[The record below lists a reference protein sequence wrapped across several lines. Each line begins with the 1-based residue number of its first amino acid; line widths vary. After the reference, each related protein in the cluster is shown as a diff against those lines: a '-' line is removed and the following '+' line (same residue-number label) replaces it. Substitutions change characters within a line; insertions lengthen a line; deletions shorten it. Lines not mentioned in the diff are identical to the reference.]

1 VTGASARP
9 AGGAYEWFRRGRELH
24 DAGNPAAAAELLA
37 HAAAEQPHAR
47 SVREAWARALFDAR
61 RYQEAA
67 REFLALTEAAPDDH
81 YAHFGAGLSLWRLQ
95 RFEPAAEHLTIAV
108 AMRPGRDEYVRAQRQ
123 VRATIAARRSAGQPL
138 DGLLG
143 TPPPD
148 AGAREPGTDRPAD
161 DPSADPLTA
170 QVLCRGHDVL
180 LLDLDGVVYRG
191 ERAVPHA
198 ATCLRACRDQGART
212 AFVTNNAA
220 RPPAEVAAHLRDLGV
235 DATDDDVVTSA
246 QAGARLLRDRLGADL
261 DVLAVGGPGV
271 AAALRA
277 EGLVPVAPDA
287 PAGEVAAVLMGYGP
301 DVGWRDLAAASYAV
315 EAGALFVATN
325 TDLTLPTDA
334 GVAPGNG
341 SLVAAVV
348 TATGVDPV
356 VAGKPF
362 RPLLAE
368 TIERTGAAAP
378 LVVGDRLDTDIEAAN
393 RMSLPSLLVL
403 TGVTDVATLLRAPV
417 LQRPRYLAAD
427 LRGLLARGRRILP
440 GDGVSLADATLQV
453 TGPADPADPLAR
465 VRAAAALCWAA
476 ADQDRDVT
484 VPDHALDALATDVDT
499 ALRS

>member
-1 VTGASARP
+1 MLKTYADQRAR
-9 AGGAYEWFRRGRELH
+9 
-24 DAGNPAAAAELLA
+24 
-37 HAAAEQPHAR
+37 Q
-47 SVREAWARALFDAR
+47 
-61 RYQEAA
+61 
-67 REFLALTEAAPDDH
+67 
-81 YAHFGAGLSLWRLQ
+81 FGIS
-95 RFEPAAEHLTIAV
+95 
-108 AMRPGRDEYVRAQRQ
+108 RAQWGVL
-123 VRATIAARRSAGQPL
+123 VRLDRSEGLKQTELAEMLDLQPISLTRLLDRLAENGLIERR
-138 DGLLG
+138 
-143 TPPPD
+143 
-148 AGAREPGTDRPAD
+148 
-161 DPSADPLTA
+161 ADPNDRRANRLYLT
-170 QVLCRGHDVL
+170 
-180 LLDLDGVVYRG
+180 
-191 ERAVPHA
+191 P
-198 ATCLRACRDQGART
+198 
-212 AFVTNNAA
+212 AA
-220 RPPAEVAAHLRDLGV
+220 RPLLAELAGLGHDMMGTV
-235 DATDDDVVTSA
+235 LEGLDDE
-246 QAGARLLRDRLGADL
+246 AGARLLRDRLGADL

-301 DVGWRDLAAASYAV
+301 DVGWRDLAAASYAG

-362 RPLLAE
+362 HPLLAE

-453 TGPADPADPLAR
+453 TGPADPTDPLAR

-484 VPDHALDALATDVDT
+484 VPDDALDALATDVDT